1 MAAVIAVTL
10 FRHRRVELWSF
21 LGGVGK
27 SVHELKMAS
36 VPKYRTHRSSNKSPP
51 ATDDVTTVLIKMI
64 DL

>member
-1 MAAVIAVTL
+1 MAAVIALTL

-21 LGGVGK
+21 LGCGK

-36 VPKYRTHRSSNKSPP
+36 VPKYRTHGSSNKSPP
-51 ATDDVTTVLIKMI
+51 ADDVTTVLIKMI